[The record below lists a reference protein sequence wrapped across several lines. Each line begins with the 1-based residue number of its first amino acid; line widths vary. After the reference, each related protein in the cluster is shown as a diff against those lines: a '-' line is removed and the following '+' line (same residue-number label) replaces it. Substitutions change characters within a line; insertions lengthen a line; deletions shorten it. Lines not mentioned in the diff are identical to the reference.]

1 MEFILGMVLMFLILA
16 VVAGCVALTEEQKAK
31 QYARRHRWQPLP
43 ASQYFKVY
51 DSKVKVETRAQG
63 SKHLPVMHLSST
75 DILELPEVTTKREV
89 MQLSDWLMGYALS
102 MVPQGQ
108 PITREVIQDIYT
120 RAPRPTHLSAAATP
134 PAPAANEK
142 ADNPA
147 NDPPSANTPSSGEY
161 RRMLKG
167 RGGK

>member
-1 MEFILGMVLMFLILA
+1 MEFILGMVLMCLMLA
-16 VVAGCVALTEEQKAK
+16 VVAGCVALTEELKAK
-31 QYARRHRWQPLP
+31 QYARRHGWSPL
-43 ASQYFKVY
+43 AGKQFFKVY
-51 DSKVKVETRAQG
+51 DSRVKVETKVQAI
-63 SKHLPVMHLSST
+63 KHVLAMHLSST
-75 DILELPEVTTKREV
+75 DILELPEVTTKREA
-89 MQLSDWLMGYALS
+89 MQLSDWLMEHALNT
-102 MVPQGQ
+102 VPQGQ
-108 PITREVIQDIYT
+108 PITREVIQDIYI